1 MQVKPAYKYIFLPSL
16 QQCWSFCISCQFLI
30 VAWCARKYRQ
40 PRLENW
46 YCQYWKPTKKM
57 KSTHLS
63 FIKQIP
69 ESRNSIVIS
78 PHFLCYGTFDSTI
91 KTVGSGYL

>member
-1 MQVKPAYKYIFLPSL
+1 MQVKPAYIFFFTVASTVLE
-16 QQCWSFCISCQFLI
+16 FLYLLS
-30 VAWCARKYRQ
+30 VSHSSMVCKEVQTAKARKLGL
-40 PRLENW
+40 PILEAHQEDEK
-46 YCQYWKPTKKM
+46 YSLIIHQT
-57 KSTHLS
+57 
-63 FIKQIP
+63 IP